1 MKLWDIV
8 KTVGSAA
15 LQVALPGTGSL
26 IVGAVNELLP
36 DDKKLP
42 AGATGDDVNNAI
54 AKLPP
59 EQQASVM
66 EKEFDV
72 SITQIKESNST
83 VRTMLESDAKNPH
96 STRPYIAKGSF
107 HVVAFVVIV
116 TISVWA
122 YGVLVSDDSLV
133 KTVMGGWQFVL
144 AVIGPLVTLLWAYF
158 GVLKQEHK
166 NKLDAANGSSTP
178 AGIAGILSSIIK
190 RR

>member
-1 MKLWDIV
+1 MKLWDII

-15 LQVALPGTGSL
+15 IQVALPGTGSL
-26 IVGAVNELLP
+26 IVGAVNKLLP

-42 AGATGDDVNNAI
+42 AGATGDDLNTAI
-54 AKLPP
+54 ASLPP

-72 SITQIKESNST
+72 QLTQIKESNST
-83 VRTMLESDAKNPH
+83 VRAMLESDAKNPH
-96 STRPYIAKGSF
+96 STRPYIAKGAF
-107 HVVAFVVIV
+107 HVVAFVIIV
-116 TISVWA
+116 TISAWA

-133 KTVMGGWQFVL
+133 KMVMEGWRFVL
-144 AVIGPLVTLLWAYF
+144 AVIAPLVTLLWAYF

-178 AGIAGILSSIIK
+178 AGIAGILSSLIK
-190 RR
+190 RS